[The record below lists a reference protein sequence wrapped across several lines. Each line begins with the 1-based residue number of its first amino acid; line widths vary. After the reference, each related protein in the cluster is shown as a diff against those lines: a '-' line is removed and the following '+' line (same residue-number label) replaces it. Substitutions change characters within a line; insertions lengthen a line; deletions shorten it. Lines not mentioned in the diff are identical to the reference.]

1 MLTKTE
7 KLEQKLKEDKR
18 EHTMLKF
25 PNDIESD
32 GTKNIFLIN
41 INAISGSKFNGTQYQ
56 TVQDGEKQVVYQSGN
71 SNSLARKFT
80 GNYVRTS
87 TSIALYMPESIQA
100 TYKSNWSSNDLGT
113 TGSIM
118 DAWSGSGDLTT
129 MAGWEEVGK
138 SISDNAGEVAKMT
151 GIKTLN
157 AVTPFN
163 IKDAYQLS
171 NAIVENPY
179 TEVMFKGIDNRSFEY
194 SFKMI
199 PRNATEQATIK
210 EIVNTLKFHRAPEKK
225 VNGNNLYWSYPSTF
239 DLSFLKSDGNE
250 NEWLFKHS
258 TCALTSLD
266 IKHGG
271 DGYYSSYKDGSP
283 FYTTINMAFTE
294 LEILDKDRILEGY

>member
-1 MLTKTE
+1 MVTKTE
-7 KLEQKLKEDKR
+7 KLEKKLKDDKR
-18 EHTMLKF
+18 SHTMLKF
-25 PNDIESD
+25 PHDLETE

-41 INAISGSKFNGTQYQ
+41 INAISGSKFNGTEYQ
-56 TVQDGEKQVVYQSGN
+56 TVRDGEKQVVYQSGN

-80 GNYVRTS
+80 GNYVRTA
-87 TSIALYMPESIQA
+87 TSIALYMPESVQA
-100 TYKSNWSSNDLGT
+100 TYKSSWSSSDFGT

-118 DAWSGSGDLTT
+118 DAWSGTGDLTT

-138 SISDNAGEVAKMT
+138 AVAENAGEVAKMT

-157 AVTPFN
+157 AITPFN

-199 PRNATEQATIK
+199 PRNASEQATIK
-210 EIVNTLKFHRAPEKK
+210 EIVDTLKFHRAPEKK
-225 VNGNNLYWSYPSTF
+225 LNGSNLYWSYPSTF

-258 TCALTSLD
+258 TCAMTNLD
-266 IKHGG
+266 IKQGG

-283 FYTTINMAFTE
+283 FYTTISMSFTE